1 MNETEY
7 CIVFTNFHSSFAFAP
22 GPSVLFWS
30 FASQSYLFQIS
41 DKNLCKMEFY
51 SYTLTITGFSKILY
65 KNQIT
70 EQWKDTAKTKCTLT
84 WESGG
89 GMENYGKSSMPM
101 SSKD

>member
-1 MNETEY
+1 
-7 CIVFTNFHSSFAFAP
+7 
-22 GPSVLFWS
+22 
-30 FASQSYLFQIS
+30 
-41 DKNLCKMEFY
+41 MEFY

-70 EQWKDTAKTKCTLT
+70 EQWKDTAKTKCTLR